1 KVGERGVTLSG
12 GQKQRIAIA
21 RTLLYDPEIIILD
34 DSTSSVDTDTELQIQ
49 DAIRELLQGRSTIM
63 ITQRLSTIKN
73 ANRILVFEDG
83 RIVEEGTHESLMNLN
98 GIYRR
103 LYETQFASQ
112 EILEVV

>member
-1 KVGERGVTLSG
+1 MNLEVSGFRKAMLFFSSDNHQIVTDT
-12 GQKQRIAIA
+12 INA
-21 RTLLYDPEIIILD
+21 
-34 DSTSSVDTDTELQIQ
+34 VDTDTELQIQ

-73 ANRILVFEDG
+73 ANKILVFEDG
-83 RIVEEGTHESLMNLN
+83 RIVEEGTHKSLMKLD

-112 EILEVV
+112 QILEVV